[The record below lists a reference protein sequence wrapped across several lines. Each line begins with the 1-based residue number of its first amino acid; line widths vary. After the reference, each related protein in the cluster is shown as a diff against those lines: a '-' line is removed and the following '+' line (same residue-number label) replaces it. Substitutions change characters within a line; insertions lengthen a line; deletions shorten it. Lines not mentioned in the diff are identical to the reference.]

1 MGVAVDETASTAL
14 GIPQG
19 ILITEIA
26 DDGSFANSSAK
37 PKNIITKV
45 DGTRVKTFNQVYSV
59 LAKHKVGD
67 KINVEICKVD
77 SSNPSNSK
85 TATINVT
92 LVADKGETQK

>member
-1 MGVAVDETASTAL
+1 MTVVL
-14 GIPQG
+14 
-19 ILITEIA
+19 LIQVQ
-26 DDGSFANSSAK
+26 NL
-37 PKNIITKV
+37 
-45 DGTRVKTFNQVYSV
+45 RTFNQVYSV